1 MFTSFNLSAQDL
13 DTVYV
18 TTKKYTVEYRQRKQA
33 REDIANGFIDIL
45 RPGILGVNIKLDSL
59 ANKYGFKYIQIGG
72 IPNEGYEYYND
83 EVIKY
88 LNRRNGEGWWGKF
101 LKEESKLKKIEIP
114 SLPERKDN

>member
-1 MFTSFNLSAQDL
+1 M
-13 DTVYV
+13 
-18 TTKKYTVEYRQRKQA
+18 
-33 REDIANGFIDIL
+33 
-45 RPGILGVNIKLDSL
+45 

-114 SLPERKDN
+114 SLPVRKEN